1 MPSVFQKKPLS
12 VLLQEAHEEKR
23 LRRVLGP
30 WSLTAL
36 GIGCIIGSGIFVV
49 TGMVARDITGPALI
63 GSFLVAGL
71 ACVFAAMC
79 YAEFASMA
87 PVAGSAYTYAYAS
100 LGEIWAWIIG
110 WDLVLE
116 YTVAASAVANAWSG
130 HVHDLLSVA
139 GFKLPEVLTA
149 TPYAVDAITGHLV
162 RTGSWFDILA
172 LSITLALSVILVIG
186 IKESA
191 WFNTFMVIIKVAV
204 VLFVIVVGIPYIN
217 PANWKPFAPYGWGGV
232 SMFGKVIWG
241 QVTTHGIPVGMM
253 AGAAVLFFA
262 FIGFDSVSTHAEEA
276 KNPQRDVPIGIIA
289 SLIVASLLYVGVA
302 AVLTGIVPYS
312 QIPEKAAIAAIFAS
326 KGLPWARII
335 VDIGAV
341 VGITSVL
348 MVLLLSQPR
357 VLFAM
362 ARDGL
367 LPAKFFGA
375 VHPKFRTPWK
385 STILT
390 AIVVSIMSSV
400 VPLKIL
406 SELVNIGTLLA
417 FVIVCVAVPV
427 MRYTHPNA
435 KRGFRVPGCPVVP
448 ALGVFTCVVLMLS
461 LQAGNWYRLLIWLAV
476 GMVIYFAYSRKH
488 SHMNKI
494 NKPVEED

>member
-1 MPSVFQKKPLS
+1 MPSIFQKKPLS
-12 VLLQEAHEEKR
+12 VLLQEANDEKR

-36 GIGCIIGSGIFVV
+36 GIGCIIGAGIFVV

-63 GSFLVAGL
+63 ASFLVAGL

-79 YAEFASMA
+79 YAEFASLA

-116 YTVAASAVANAWSG
+116 YSVAAASVANAWSG
-130 HVHDLLSVA
+130 HVHDLMAIA
-139 GFKLPEVLTA
+139 GLKIPHVLMN
-149 TPYAVDAITGHLV
+149 TPFAVDPSNGHLV
-162 RTGSWFDILA
+162 STGCWLDILA
-172 LSITLALSVILVIG
+172 LGITLALSVILVLG
-186 IKESA
+186 IRESA
-191 WFNTFMVIIKVAV
+191 RFNGLMVLIKVAV
-204 VLFVIVVGIPYIN
+204 VLFVIIAGIPYIN
-217 PANWKPFAPYGWGGV
+217 PENWKPFAPYGWGGI
-232 SMFGKVIWG
+232 SIFGKLVWG
-241 QVTTHGIPVGMM
+241 QVAAHGSPVGMM

-276 KNPQRDVPIGIIA
+276 RNPQRDVPIGIIT
-289 SLIVASLLYVGVA
+289 SLVVATLLYVGVA
-302 AVLTGIVPYS
+302 AVLTGIVPHD

-326 KGLPWARII
+326 KGLPWARVL

-367 LPAKFFGA
+367 LPQGFFGA
-375 VHPKFRTPWK
+375 VHSKFRTPYK

-390 AIVVSIMSSV
+390 AIVVGIMSSV

-417 FVIVCVAVPV
+417 FVIVCVSIPV
-427 MRYTHPNA
+427 MRYTHPEA
-435 KRGFRVPGCPVVP
+435 KRAFRVPGSPVIP
-448 ALGVFTCVVLMLS
+448 ILGVLTCLVLMLS
-461 LQAGNWYRLLIWLAV
+461 LQAGNWYRLIIWLV
-476 GMVIYFAYSRKH
+476 IGMVIYFSYGRKH
-488 SHMNKI
+488 SHMNKASV
-494 NKPVEED
+494 PVDD

>member
-12 VLLQEAHEEKR
+12 VLLQEANDEKR

-36 GIGCIIGSGIFVV
+36 GIGCIIGAGIFVV

-63 GSFLVAGL
+63 ASFLVAGL
-71 ACVFAAMC
+71 ACIFAAMC
-79 YAEFASMA
+79 YAEFASLA

-110 WDLVLE
+110 WDLILE
-116 YTVAASAVANAWSG
+116 YSVAAASVANAWSG
-130 HVHDLLSVA
+130 HVHDLMSIA
-139 GFKLPEVLTA
+139 GAKLPQVLMN
-149 TPYAVDAITGHLV
+149 TPYTVNPSTGHLV
-162 RTGSWFDILA
+162 PTGSWFDILA
-172 LSITLALSVILVIG
+172 LGITLALSVILVLG

-191 WFNTFMVIIKVAV
+191 RFNGVMVFIKVAV
-204 VLFVIVVGIPYIN
+204 VLFVIIAGIPYIN
-217 PANWKPFAPYGWGGV
+217 PENWKPFAPFGWGGIT
-232 SMFGKVIWG
+232 MFGHQIWG
-241 QVTTHGIPVGMM
+241 QVAAHGSPVGMM

-276 KNPQRDVPIGIIA
+276 RNPQRDVPIGIIT
-289 SLIVASLLYVGVA
+289 SLVVATLLYVGVA
-302 AVLTGIVPYS
+302 AVLTGIVPHD

-326 KGLPWARII
+326 KGLPWARIL

-357 VLFAM
+357 ILFAM

-367 LPAKFFGA
+367 LPPSFFGA
-375 VHPKFRTPWK
+375 VHSKFRTPYK

-390 AIVVSIMSSV
+390 AVVVGIMSSV
-400 VPLKIL
+400 IPLKIL

-417 FVIVCVAVPV
+417 FVIVCVSIPV
-427 MRYTHPNA
+427 MRYTHPEA
-435 KRGFRVPGCPVVP
+435 KRAFRVPGSPVVP
-448 ALGVFTCVVLMLS
+448 ILGVLTCLVLMFS
-461 LQAGNWYRLLIWLAV
+461 LHAGNWYRLIGWLAI
-476 GMVIYFAYSRKH
+476 GMVIYFSYGRKH

-494 NKPVEED
+494 TVPGED